1 MKICHCVKLT
11 DEEAKAFKT
20 VCAVLDEMDNDVMLT
35 SNFNSFDNVGFG
47 DIRSWLDDVMDYIN
61 KFDG

>member
-11 DEEAKAFKT
+11 DEEVKAFDT
-20 VCAVLDEMDNDVMLT
+20 VRTVLDEMDNDIMLT
-35 SNFNSFDNVGFG
+35 SNFNGFDNVGFG

-61 KFDG
+61 KFDS

>member
-20 VCAVLDEMDNDVMLT
+20 VRAVLNEMDDDVMLT
-35 SNFNSFDNVGFG
+35 QSFDRYSDLGFS
-47 DIRSWLDDVMDYIN
+47 DICYWLQEVEDFIRKLDE
-61 KFDG
+61 

>member
-11 DEEAKAFKT
+11 DEETKAFNT
-20 VCAVLDEMDNDVMLT
+20 VRAVLDEMDNDIMLT
-35 SNFNSFDNVGFG
+35 SNFNGFDNVGFG

-61 KFDG
+61 KFDS